1 MPAQRVR
8 CAAAAI
14 GVLVVTAAGAGC
26 APRTETAKTA
36 DPCPEQNQR
45 NCAAAVGD
53 LLEVTL
59 GDLKPTQPSLG
70 YDEVYY
76 RLGRYTL
83 GRDAADNLLDQWC
96 ATNGQGALTSAQP
109 GAVITDPAT
118 FACEVPV
125 GSETD
130 ESKVPMKTAVVGPGG
145 QLYLTDGHHT
155 LTSFWE
161 APGGGPDTRVR
172 LRITGNL
179 KDSTPEAFWSEMQS
193 QGWTWL
199 KDADGKTI
207 APEQLPASLGLKQ
220 FANDTYRGVLY
231 FARDVGYGQDD
242 DSPAFQEFYWG
253 QWLRGQTDPDLQP
266 ANFTLTDLASYHSP
280 VGNVGK
286 AMVALSDTT
295 EIAGSQDAKA
305 LGKLDTFGKKAFD
318 ALTQPVDSPKPGKL
332 AYSIA
337 YKATQ

>member
-1 MPAQRVR
+1 MHASDLHRAT
-8 CAAAAI
+8 AALGALIVA
-14 GVLVVTAAGAGC
+14 VAGAGC
-26 APRTETAKTA
+26 SPRTEPTKAA
-36 DPCPEQNQR
+36 ESCPEQNR
-45 NCAAAVGD
+45 RTCAAAVGD
-53 LLEVTL
+53 LFEVTL

-83 GRDAADNLLDQWC
+83 GTDAADNLFDQWC
-96 ATNGQGALTSAQP
+96 ATNGQGGLKSAEP
-109 GAVITDPAT
+109 GATVTDPASFT
-118 FACEVPV
+118 CEIPV

-179 KDSTPEAFWSEMQS
+179 KDSTAEAFWSEMQS

-207 APEQLPASLGLKQ
+207 APEKLPASLGLKQ
-220 FANDTYRGVLY
+220 FANDTYRGALY
-231 FARDVGYGQDD
+231 FVRDVGYGQDG
-242 DSPAFQEFYWG
+242 DSPAFQEFYWA
-253 QWLRGQTDPDLQP
+253 QWLRGQTDPNLQP
-266 ANFTLTDLASYHSP
+266 AGFTLTELTSYHTL

-286 AMVALSDTT
+286 AMVALSDST
-295 EIAGSQDAKA
+295 EIAGGQDARA
-305 LGKLDTFGKKAFD
+305 LGKLESFGQKAFD
-318 ALTQPVDSPKPGKL
+318 ALTQPVDSAKPGKL
-332 AYSIA
+332 AYAIA
-337 YKATQ
+337 YKAAH